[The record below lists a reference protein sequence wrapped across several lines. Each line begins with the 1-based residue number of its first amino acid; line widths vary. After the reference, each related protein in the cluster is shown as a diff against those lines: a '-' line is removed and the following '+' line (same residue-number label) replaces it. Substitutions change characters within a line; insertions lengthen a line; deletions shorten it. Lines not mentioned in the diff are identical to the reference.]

1 MPPLLHARDRLSR
14 HPHRI
19 GALFFF
25 LGLLAALFAPRYPEP
40 TPVWQTAHFA
50 SNQGN
55 GGFLW
60 AGIGLLL
67 LLAVKDASRAWA
79 GCIARVMLV
88 ETVLVHL
95 VKLATGPWLPRPS
108 GGAGGFPSGHSAA
121 AFALAFLLSER
132 FPRGAVVWY
141 GIAAVIAWSRV
152 AVNDHY
158 AYQVVGGMA
167 LGLATAL
174 LLFDLSWRQRRKT
187 G

>member
-1 MPPLLHARDRLSR
+1 MPPLLHARAQFSR

-19 GALFFF
+19 GALLFFI
-25 LGLLAALFAPRYPEP
+25 GLLAALFAPRFPEA

-60 AGIGLLL
+60 IGIGLLL
-67 LLAVKDASRAWA
+67 LLAVKDASRDWA
-79 GCIARVMLV
+79 VRIARVMLA
-88 ETVLVHL
+88 ETALVHL

-121 AFALAFLLSER
+121 AFALAFLLAER
-132 FPRGAVVWY
+132 FPRGAIVWY

-152 AVNDHY
+152 EVNDHY

-174 LLFDLSWRQRRKT
+174 LLFDLSWWRRKK